1 MTDRYTRANPE
12 AEKAVIAC
20 LLKSPDASRAA
31 ISRLDPNDLTDE
43 TARAIVACYQEDG
56 VVDEVYLATR
66 AASEVGGDVS
76 QVVAYMQATR
86 RSPANSHNIAEYVG
100 LVQDAA
106 RERRA
111 VRTMNDG
118 ITRILAG
125 ENGAD
130 VLHDVVRRLKDDSP
144 PGQDGSL
151 ADVITAYH
159 ETVVQYHEHP
169 LADGE
174 VRGLSTGLTKL
185 DALTGGLETA
195 FYVSAARPSIGKT
208 ALWSQVAVNV
218 ARQVR
223 DDPDDDRVVLYFTA
237 EMTAEQLIER
247 LTCAL
252 SEVRRDSVRKGH
264 LDADQMARYLGVLG
278 DLYELPL
285 EIIYT
290 NRLREVVARAY
301 QEPAPVMIVVD
312 YLNKMQGGQGENR
325 NQRFG
330 DITNTLFDLSIELG
344 IPVVLLA
351 QLNRAVEHRGS
362 ESLPVL
368 ADLRDSGEIEQTVDV
383 VLMLH
388 RYVDDSVEHWNPRSL
403 IVLKRK
409 DRLGGGQGERDTL
422 YFGVHGEVKD
432 DRHRRGYE
440 TEYTGE

>member
-1 MTDRYTRANPE
+1 MSYDCSNPE

-20 LLKSPDASRAA
+20 LLKAPDAARSA
-31 ISRLDPNDLTDE
+31 IAGLDPADLTDE

-56 VVDEVYLATR
+56 IVDEVSLATR
-66 AASEVGGDVS
+66 AASETGGDVS
-76 QVVAYMQATR
+76 RVIAYMQGTQN
-86 RSPANSHNIAEYVG
+86 SPANPHNAAEYVG
-100 LVQDAA
+100 LVQDVA

-111 VRTMNDG
+111 VRTMNQG

-159 ETVVQYHEHP
+159 DTVVKYHEHP
-169 LADGE
+169 LEEGE
-174 VRGLSTGLTKL
+174 VRGLSTGLRKL
-185 DALTGGLETA
+185 DSLTGGLETA

-218 ARQVR
+218 ARQAR
-223 DDPDDDRVVLYFTA
+223 DGDRAVLYFTT
-237 EMTAEQLIER
+237 EMTAGQLVER
-247 LTCAL
+247 LACAL
-252 SEVRRDSVRKGH
+252 AEVRRQDVRSGW
-264 LDADQMARYLGVLG
+264 LDADSMARYLGVLG
-278 DLYELPL
+278 DLYDLPL

-290 NRLREVVARAY
+290 SHLRDVMARAY
-301 QEPAPVMIVVD
+301 QEPAPSMIVVD
-312 YLNKMQGGQGENR
+312 YLNKMQGGEGENR

-344 IPVVLLA
+344 VPVVLLA
-351 QLNRAVEHRGS
+351 QLNRDVERRGG

-388 RYVDDSVEHWNPRSL
+388 RHMDDSTESWNPRGL

-409 DRLGGGQGERDTL
+409 DRLGGGQGERETL
-422 YFGVHGEVKD
+422 YFGVYGEVKD
-432 DRHRRGYE
+432 HR
-440 TEYTGE
+440 